1 MAFVDD
7 DHDSSSYGQFSIQKI
22 ARLAHDE
29 FNQEPGQWYS
39 PNRIF
44 YCIELCHEGKPDK
57 PKSETKPKEKLE
69 RVVKKKTGTK
79 DLKIKMI
86 GTDST
91 LLNWN

>member
-22 ARLAHDE
+22 ARLAHDD
-29 FNQEPGQWYS
+29 FNQEPGEWYS

-57 PKSETKPKEKLE
+57 PIF
-69 RVVKKKTGTK
+69 KKKTGTK

-86 GTDST
+86 DIYCTP
-91 LLNWN
+91 LNWN